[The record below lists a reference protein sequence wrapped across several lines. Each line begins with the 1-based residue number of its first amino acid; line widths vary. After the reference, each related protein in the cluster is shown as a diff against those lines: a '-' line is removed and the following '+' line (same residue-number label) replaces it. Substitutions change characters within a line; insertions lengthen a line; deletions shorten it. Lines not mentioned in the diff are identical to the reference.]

1 MQLFTL
7 VYLLLKCPAIE
18 GFWAS
23 GMEGI
28 SLIRQEEARGIFLL
42 SCGKK
47 QYIGKRLFLTLLKV
61 AFIT

>member
-1 MQLFTL
+1 MFYSNGGFKAQMQLFTL

-28 SLIRQEEARGIFLL
+28 SIIRQEAMGIFLL

-47 QYIGKRLFLTLLKV
+47 
-61 AFIT
+61 